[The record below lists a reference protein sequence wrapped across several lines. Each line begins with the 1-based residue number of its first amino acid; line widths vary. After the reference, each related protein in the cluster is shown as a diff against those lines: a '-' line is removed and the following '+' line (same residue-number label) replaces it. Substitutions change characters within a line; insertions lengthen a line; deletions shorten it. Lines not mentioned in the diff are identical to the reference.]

1 MWANLQLGNGHP
13 APIWRIDCE
22 LNESFLFNLQKD
34 SVDNRNLTE
43 IEIKTKH
50 FKKLSSGNVL
60 GRGNTDKLSGFQL
73 SKTLRYSVKLLI
85 VSWNIVLRYTAP
97 MDPVRDKTLPMSA
110 DSSASRVSNGMEI
123 RELEKSEWP
132 AQLLET
138 PQPPNRLWIRGALPP
153 AGHKLLTVVGSR
165 AMTRYGQEACE
176 KLITGLA
183 GYPVSIVSGLALGVD
198 TCAHKAALSAGL
210 HTLAF
215 PGSGLDDS
223 ILYPRSNRMFAK
235 EILKAGG
242 GMISEYAPDM
252 PSHVRY
258 FPERNRLMVGISDA
272 VLVIEAG
279 EKSGTLITARL
290 ASEYNRDLL
299 CIPHRIGDPHAFG
312 PHLFIRLGAALV
324 SDSLHI
330 LEALHIAPRKAE
342 DGHAVP
348 PSDLEDAE
356 LVIWNML
363 DEPMTRDE
371 ILRGAD
377 TNVGELMTAL
387 VALELRGLIKEEFGA
402 WHRI

>member
-1 MWANLQLGNGHP
+1 
-13 APIWRIDCE
+13 
-22 LNESFLFNLQKD
+22 
-34 SVDNRNLTE
+34 
-43 IEIKTKH
+43 
-50 FKKLSSGNVL
+50 
-60 GRGNTDKLSGFQL
+60 
-73 SKTLRYSVKLLI
+73 
-85 VSWNIVLRYTAP
+85 
-97 MDPVRDKTLPMSA
+97 MDPIRNSGRQIQTDVRPI
-110 DSSASRVSNGMEI
+110 SNGTGI
-123 RELEKSEWP
+123 RELKKSEWP
-132 AQLLET
+132 KQLLEI
-138 PQPPNRLWIRGALPP
+138 PQPPKRLWVRGTLPS
-153 AGHKLLTVVGSR
+153 AETKLLAVVGSR

-198 TCAHKAALSAGL
+198 TCAHKAALAAGL

-223 ILYPRSNRMFAK
+223 ILYPRSNRAFAK
-235 EILKAGG
+235 EILAKGG
-242 GMISEYAPDM
+242 GLMSEYEPKT

-312 PHLFIRLGAALV
+312 PHLFIRLGAALIA
-324 SDSLHI
+324 DSLHI
-330 LEALHIAPRKAE
+330 LEALHITPREGAST
-342 DGHAVP
+342 GVA

-363 DEPMTRDE
+363 EESMTRDE
-371 ILRGAD
+371 ILRSAG
-377 TNVGELMTAL
+377 TNVGESLTAL
-387 VALELRGLIKEEFGA
+387 VALELRGLIREEFGA
-402 WHRI
+402 WHRV